1 MRKRERKERIKM
13 EKPKILC
20 YGMKE
25 VPSGLAAVAKK
36 LGAVCR
42 AVPEEEYGMPVA
54 ASAAGLPA
62 VKKPE
67 GSISEPFLVFVSFP
81 EGALDLCLA
90 AMRKNGV
97 LPGVLKSVLTQYNA
111 VWTPVKLCEELCRE
125 RAMAVGR

>member
-1 MRKRERKERIKM
+1 MQ
-13 EKPKILC
+13 
-20 YGMKE
+20 E

-62 VKKPE
+62 MKKPE

-81 EGALDLCLA
+81 EGARFRGFCARHVRRHKRD
-90 AMRKNGV
+90 R
-97 LPGVLKSVLTQYNA
+97 S
-111 VWTPVKLCEELCRE
+111 
-125 RAMAVGR
+125 

>member
-1 MRKRERKERIKM
+1 
-13 EKPKILC
+13 
-20 YGMKE
+20 MKE

-36 LGAVCR
+36 LGTVCR

-62 VKKPE
+62 MKKPE

-125 RAMAVGR
+125 RAMGLRR

>member
-1 MRKRERKERIKM
+1 
-13 EKPKILC
+13 
-20 YGMKE
+20 MKE

-54 ASAAGLPA
+54 AL
-62 VKKPE
+62 KKPE

-125 RAMAVGR
+125 RAMGLRR